1 MATISPFQRTYG
13 RDLLQKPVP
22 ILILL
27 SAGLAFAHLIATK
40 GLIIGIAL
48 IAFPL
53 AILFL
58 VNLFVNPKM
67 GIPIIIGFSFFVT
80 GLSRYVPMT
89 WGLMVDGL
97 LLLMYLALF
106 FKAFRIKIPWDRAKS
121 QLTILVSVW
130 FGYAMMQAVNPEAA
144 SIAAWFYA
152 MRGIALYQWLIIPLC
167 FILFNKQKDMM
178 TFFMIWGVI
187 SLLGTFKGIVQM
199 TLGVDPFEQ
208 AWLDGGGH
216 VTHIL
221 FGKLRIFSFYS
232 DAGQFGA
239 SQGHTGVVFGIL
251 ALFANHNTKLRV
263 FFGFVAIMGLYG
275 MLISGTRGA
284 IAVPAMG
291 GVMFIIVRK
300 HIPSIVL
307 GAMAGICVFVF
318 FKYTTIGNNNDQ
330 IRRMRTAFDP
340 NDASLQVRLENQKKL
355 SGYLASRPFGGGIGS
370 TGNWGQRFTPNTF
383 LANTAT
389 DSWFVAI
396 WADMGIIG
404 LYLHLFILFFI
415 LITGAYNVMF
425 KIRDVWLKGQ
435 ITALVC
441 GMAGI
446 MLASYGNGVFGQFPT
461 GILMYVGMVFI
472 FLSPKWDKIIATTK
486 TPLSSEIKA

>member
-1 MATISPFQRTYG
+1 MNPFERTYG
-13 RDLLQKPVP
+13 QDLLKKPLP
-22 ILILL
+22 ILTLFSLAIA
-27 SAGLAFAHLIATK
+27 SALLIASK
-40 GLIIGIAL
+40 GIIAGVGI

-53 AILFL
+53 GMLYVINLFL
-58 VNLFVNPKM
+58 SPRI
-67 GIPIIIGFSFFVT
+67 GIITIIAFSFFVT
-80 GLSRYVPMT
+80 GISRYLPGT
-89 WGLMVDGL
+89 WGLMIDGL
-97 LLLMYLALF
+97 LFMMYMALF
-106 FKAFRIKIPWDRAKS
+106 FKEFRIRIPWNNARS
-121 QLTILVSVW
+121 QLTILVSIW
-130 FGYAMMQAVNPEAA
+130 FGYAMMQAVNPEAV
-144 SIAAWFYA
+144 SIEAWFYA

-167 FILFNKQKDMM
+167 FILFNRPKDMM
-178 TFFMIWGVI
+178 TVFMIWGVI
-187 SLLGTFKGIVQM
+187 SLLGTLKGILQM
-199 TLGVDPFEQ
+199 TLGVDSFEQ
-208 AWLDGGGH
+208 AWLDGGGA

-251 ALFANHNTKLRV
+251 TLFVKNNFKLRA
-263 FFGFVAIMGLYG
+263 FFGLVAIMGLYG

-307 GAMAGICVFVF
+307 GAMAGIAIFVF

-340 NDASLQVRLENQKKL
+340 NDASLQVRLDNQRKL

-370 TGNWGQRFTPNTF
+370 TGNWGQRFTPHTF

-396 WADMGIIG
+396 WADMGIVG
-404 LYLHLFILFFI
+404 LWLHLFILFFV
-415 LITGAYNVMF
+415 LITGAYNCMF
-425 KIRDVWLKGQ
+425 KIRDDWLKGQ
-435 ITALVC
+435 VTALVC

-472 FLSPKWDKIIATTK
+472 FLSPKWDKKIQQEKEILEQEELAIA
-486 TPLSSEIKA
+486 A